1 MSIDRDNPVPGDD
14 SLPPAEGQEPADVMR
29 WIDQYRSTQEAAQ
42 PPARERKKRPKPEK
56 IVREVPKEPIP
67 VHVKRMAVLLIGAG
81 AVGSYLASKLVLA
94 GHEVVVVD
102 RPERADVVRS
112 LGFHLQ
118 EKNTLRTAR
127 PLAAVGS
134 LAQVS
139 PLGVEYELAILATKA
154 YDAQAA
160 LEELAASRLPRPR
173 KVLTIQNGVDSE
185 EIAAQLMGPERVLAG
200 SLTTPIAV
208 KGQGQVAV
216 ERGGRGLAL
225 APMVKGESVDEWV
238 GLLRSAGIKTGAY
251 SDYRAIKWSKLF
263 LNIVANATCAILNRR
278 PAVIYRYR
286 PTLMLERA
294 MLQETLAV
302 MRRMKVRMVNLP
314 GGPARYL
321 SWVVRYLPAD
331 IFQTLLEPVVGGGR
345 GEKLPSLYLDLS
357 AGRRQ
362 TEVVHLNGAV
372 VRYGRGL
379 NVPTPVNYVLTDTVY
394 KLSRGLLLW
403 DDFSGK
409 PEALLARLRAVQHEE
424 A

>member
-1 MSIDRDNPVPGDD
+1 MSIDDDDRVPG
-14 SLPPAEGQEPADVMR
+14 AEGQEPTDVMR
-29 WIDQYRSTQEAAQ
+29 WIDRYRSTQEAAQ
-42 PPARERKKRPKPEK
+42 PPASQRKKKPKPEK
-56 IVREVPKEPIP
+56 IVPERPKRAEP
-67 VHVKRMAVLLIGAG
+67 VQARRMAVLLIGAG
-81 AVGSYLASKLVLA
+81 AVGSYLASKLILA

-118 EKNTLRTAR
+118 EKRALRTAR
-127 PLAAVGS
+127 PVAAVGS
-134 LAQVS
+134 VDQAS
-139 PLGVEYELAILATKA
+139 GLGVEYELAILATKA

-173 KVLTIQNGVDSE
+173 KLLTIQNGVDSE
-185 EIAAQLMGPERVLAG
+185 EIAAQLLGSERVLAG

-225 APMVKGESVDEWV
+225 APMVKKESVDEWV
-238 GLLRSAGIKTGAY
+238 DLFHRAGLKTRAY
-251 SDYRAIKWSKLF
+251 PDYRAIKWSKLF
-263 LNIVANATCAILNRR
+263 LNLVANATCAILNRR

-286 PTLMLERA
+286 PTFMLERR

-321 SWVVRYLPAD
+321 SWAVRYLPAD
-331 IFQTLLEPVVGGGR
+331 ISQTLLEPVVGGGR

-362 TEVVHLNGAV
+362 SEVVHLNGAV
-372 VRYGRGL
+372 VRYGRGV
-379 NVPTPVNYVLTDTVY
+379 NVPTPVNYVLTDTLH

-409 PEALLARLRAVQHEE
+409 PEALLARLRAVQPE
-424 A
+424 